1 MTDQPND
8 NSESLLYRGAEIK
21 SQMKQLEAEFEMLQP
36 QIIARVRE
44 LSATGQDKY
53 AVAVGEMGTFS
64 IAKYRKW
71 KYSSI
76 VDKLKIKMDE
86 QMNHERA
93 DGTAIPEGTDILKF
107 NTKNY
112 PYSMTDKAREML
124 EEIFTSGSFSSMSE
138 TLRYCIQTTHKRQ
151 FPYYKVA
158 GEEKKD

>member
-93 DGTAIPEGTDILKF
+93 DGTAIPEVTDILKF
-107 NTKNY
+107 NTKKD
-112 PYSMTDKAREML
+112 DK
-124 EEIFTSGSFSSMSE
+124 
-138 TLRYCIQTTHKRQ
+138 
-151 FPYYKVA
+151 
-158 GEEKKD
+158 